1 MLVAM
6 EKLLKSEEEL
16 KKDPF
21 SEWDIVCDNI
31 FGVDDSPC
39 EKVYTVNTGFIQTW
53 TTEHGFD
60 LSVTV
65 GTSVEVDA
73 FLPQ

>member
-39 EKVYTVNTGFIQTW
+39 EKVYTVNTGFILKLGPLNT
-53 TTEHGFD
+53 D
-60 LSVTV
+60 LTC
-65 GTSVEVDA
+65 
-73 FLPQ
+73 P